1 MEQLACTPVGK
12 ITEVGNAPIKYTSFL
27 KVKLF
32 MESPLFPG
40 AVDQH
45 TNSLGEIGQRSL
57 SHTPQVL
64 LKHQQPAPQGYVP

>member
-1 MEQLACTPVGK
+1 MEQLACTLVGK
-12 ITEVGNAPIKYTSFL
+12 ITIY